1 GTPLFSGG
9 NNPLSRLGSCV
20 AEDWLPPSNALAD
33 INAKGCP
40 VPCNPTWGS
49 SDVQDVCGSSAACCQ
64 VRPLETKDCVFDPAL
79 GDGGCW
85 RPVTGDD
92 IVGLG
97 GLDATDWA
105 STAHATHQDPSGISC
120 QLFAQGVPADVL
132 DKNGLTT
139 QDVLLACYHRLSV
152 ANQHGY
158 CVFGVNVCPMAAPS
172 FIDACEQI
180 NLDESRSGC

>member
-1 GTPLFSGG
+1 MLREPRQPRDAAARALVGDGAHGPERHVGGPL
-9 NNPLSRLGSCV
+9 LLR
-20 AEDWLPPSNALAD
+20 AR
-33 INAKGCP
+33 K
-40 VPCNPTWGS
+40 
-49 SDVQDVCGSSAACCQ
+49 
-64 VRPLETKDCVFDPAL
+64 AL